1 MRILQVCPIFHPKMI
16 SGVGVH
22 VLNLS
27 KELLNMGHEVKVL
40 SSNLLKEGSEKTVSD
55 YEEVEGIETRRF
67 SVFKLPGVASGYI
80 PYPKL
85 LGTILRSDA
94 DIIHAHSYAY
104 FPTYVSALSRTLKR
118 KVFVL
123 TSHQPPTESA
133 FRNRFLMRMYNRG
146 IGRLS
151 LKAADGIIAVTK
163 LEAAY
168 LIKAAGAEPHKITVV
183 PEGIDLNLYYAK
195 AGQSKESENILF
207 VGRLAT
213 EKGLSFLIEAIP
225 EVASQHSSATF
236 LFVGEDHGVK
246 HALLRQVADL
256 KVSRYVKFLGPKF
269 GAALADIYR
278 ESCLFVLPSIYETFG
293 LVILEAMASGLPIV
307 ATRVGGVPE
316 LIREGYNG
324 VLVPPKDHVALA
336 EAINSLLSNRQLYR
350 RMSAQNVETAKRYSW
365 RRIAE
370 RIEALYVRLL
380 DKNWK
385 QSLSAR
391 AGSNHSE

>member
-1 MRILQVCPIFHPKMI
+1 MI

-27 KELLNMGHEVKVL
+27 KELVNKGHEVQVL
-40 SSNLLKEGSEKTVSD
+40 SSNLFKEESEKIVSN
-55 YEEVEGIETRRF
+55 YGNVEGIETRRF
-67 SVFKLPGVASGYI
+67 SVLKIPSVASGYI
-80 PYPKL
+80 PYPEL
-85 LGTILRSDA
+85 LETILRSDA

-118 KVFVL
+118 KVLVL
-123 TSHQPPTESA
+123 TPHQPPTESA

-146 IGRLS
+146 IGSLS
-151 LKAADGIIAVTK
+151 LRAADGIVAVTK

-168 LIKAAGAEPHKITVV
+168 LIKEAGAEPHKITVV

-195 AGQSKESENILF
+195 ADQSKESENILF

-225 EVASQHSSATF
+225 EVVSQHPSATF

-246 HALLRQVADL
+246 HALLRRAADL

-278 ESCLFVLPSIYETFG
+278 ESRLFVLPSLYETFG

-307 ATRVGGVPE
+307 TTRVGGVPE
-316 LIREGYNG
+316 LVRDGYNG

-385 QSLSAR
+385 QSLR
-391 AGSNHSE
+391 THRT

>member
-27 KELLNMGHEVKVL
+27 KELVNMGHEVKVL
-40 SSNLLKEGSEKTVSD
+40 SSNLLKEGSEKTVPG

-94 DIIHAHSYAY
+94 DVIHAHSFAY

-151 LKAADGIIAVTK
+151 LKAADGIIAATK
-163 LEAAY
+163 REAAY
-168 LIKAAGAEPHKITVV
+168 LIQAAGAEPRKITVV
-183 PEGIDLNLYYAK
+183 PEGVNLNLYHAK
-195 AGQSKESENILF
+195 ADQSKKSEDILF
-207 VGRLAT
+207 VGRLAP
-213 EKGLSFLIEAIP
+213 EKGLPFLIEAIP
-225 EVASQHSSATF
+225 EVVRQHPSAAF
-236 LFVGEDHGVK
+236 LFVGEDQGVK
-246 HALLRQVADL
+246 HVLLKRAADL
-256 KVSRYVKFLGPKF
+256 KVTQYMKFLGPKF
-269 GAALADIYR
+269 GAELADIYR
-278 ESCLFVLPSIYETFG
+278 EAALFVLPSLYETFG
-293 LVILEAMASGLPIV
+293 LVILEAMASGLPVV

-316 LIREGYNG
+316 LVRDEYNG
-324 VLVPPKDHVALA
+324 VLVSPKDHVALA
-336 EAINSLLSNRQLYR
+336 DAINNFLSNRQLYR
-350 RMSAQNVETAKRYSW
+350 RVSAQNVETAKRYSW
-365 RRIAE
+365 RGIAE
-370 RIEALYVRLL
+370 RIDALYVSLL
-380 DKNWK
+380 MTRTV
-385 QSLSAR
+385 SRS
-391 AGSNHSE
+391 